1 MSGVFWTDE
10 DPLADGEL
18 TEEEALQKSVIFVND
33 ITTNILFNLG
43 YMYNDIKSFT
53 LLEDSDTQYWKKIGN
68 YSGDFFI
75 RIFWR
80 ESFTTVFEYWLL
92 TSQIEL

>member
-1 MSGVFWTDE
+1 MTGVFFSDTDA
-10 DPLADGEL
+10 DADGEL
-18 TEEEALQKSVIFVND
+18 TQEEALQKSVIFVND

-43 YMYNDIKSFT
+43 FMYNDIKNYT
-53 LLEDSDTQYWKKIGN
+53 LLQTSDTEYWKKIGR

-80 ESFTTVFEYWLL
+80 ESFSTVFEY
-92 TSQIEL
+92 